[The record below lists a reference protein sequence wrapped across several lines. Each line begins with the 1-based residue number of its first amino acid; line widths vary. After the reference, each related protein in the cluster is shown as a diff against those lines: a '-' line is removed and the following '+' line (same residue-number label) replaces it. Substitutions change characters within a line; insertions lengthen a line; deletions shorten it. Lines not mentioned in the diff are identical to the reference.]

1 MQNWLSENFPPN
13 RSAQNNLSSGL
24 FDKTRTVGR
33 GNQSWVLIGIIGM
46 GLIGGIGSRL
56 AYLQLEQ
63 GAKNRQIAENNR
75 VRTVAKPPVM
85 RRPSK
90 PTYGSK
96 QRRLEGKSQRSSIK
110 ASRGKVTD

>member
-33 GNQSWVLIGIIGM
+33 GNQSWVSIGIIGL

-75 VRTVAKPPVM
+75 VRTVAKPPV
-85 RRPSK
+85 RGIFTIVKGRFWLGVSY
-90 PTYGSK
+90 PTRFLFG
-96 QRRLEGKSQRSSIK
+96 L
-110 ASRGKVTD
+110 